1 MYAMCGL
8 PLVGETSEQ
17 TYIKPQDPI
26 GIRPGSTVP
35 NPCRVS
41 SDMTIAILESL

>member
-17 TYIKPQDPI
+17 TCIKPKDPI
-26 GIRPGSTVP
+26 GIRPGSAFP

-41 SDMTIAILESL
+41 GDLTIAILESL